1 MCGASNCPSQQQDC
15 NTQDCNPEPDLR
27 GEQINSTYMLYNQS
41 YDSRKLNQDKDYVLI
56 SMHDSYYSNAHN
68 AALNNLIFV
77 HTTGLQHVGCY
88 FFPGYRRLRLLEG
101 DTPDLSDNPRTRTN
115 PIGKCGAGAQ
125 ASGYRV
131 FSISTGYCISGS
143 NRISDYQYVQNTFCQ
158 NGIGG
163 TVRATNGNLYYVM
176 DVYQIQD
183 PQVFLDS
190 VSQVATTTE
199 ATEAPATTESSDA
212 AGADLSIDN
221 GAPVINTSLTL
232 LLTLA
237 IITLI
242 SILLQ

>member
-1 MCGASNCPSQQQDC
+1 
-15 NTQDCNPEPDLR
+15 
-27 GEQINSTYMLYNQS
+27 
-41 YDSRKLNQDKDYVLI
+41 
-56 SMHDSYYSNAHN
+56 
-68 AALNNLIFV
+68 
-77 HTTGLQHVGCY
+77 
-88 FFPGYRRLRLLEG
+88 
-101 DTPDLSDNPRTRTN
+101 
-115 PIGKCGAGAQ
+115 
-125 ASGYRV
+125 
-131 FSISTGYCISGS
+131 
-143 NRISDYQYVQNTFCQ
+143 
-158 NGIGG
+158 
-163 TVRATNGNLYYVM
+163 M